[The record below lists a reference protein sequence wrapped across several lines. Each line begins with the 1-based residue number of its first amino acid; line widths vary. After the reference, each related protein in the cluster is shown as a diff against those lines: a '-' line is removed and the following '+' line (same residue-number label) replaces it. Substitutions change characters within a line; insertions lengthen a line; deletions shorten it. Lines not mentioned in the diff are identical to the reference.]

1 MGVLVS
7 ISCMTYNHEK
17 YIKDAIEGFLM
28 QKVNFDYE
36 ILIGEDCSTDN
47 TRQIVEKYVE
57 KYPDKIRIITSEK
70 NVGSKKN
77 VLRVHK
83 EANGKYIAVC
93 EGDDYW
99 TDPLKLQKQV
109 DYMENHPDCS
119 LCYHAAIVVRADSKV
134 TGKLIRPSKE
144 NRIYSTEDMISW
156 HVLLPTASSIYP
168 KKLMDNPPEFYKNAP
183 VGDHPLAIELSTRG
197 YVYYMDEVMSAY
209 RVMVKGSW
217 TDRMNSAK
225 LKIEY
230 LYKLL
235 EMLKEFDRYSLYKY
249 SDVVKKSMII
259 WEIEKLILEKNFSEL
274 KTLRY
279 KEYYDSL
286 NIKRKIKF
294 CARFY
299 FPDLYFKL
307 YLMKRHWC

>member
-83 EANGKYIAVC
+83 EAKGKYIAVC

-119 LCYHAAIVVRADSKV
+119 LCYHAAMVVRADNRV
-134 TGKLIRPSKE
+134 TGKILRPSKE
-144 NRIYSTEDMISW
+144 NGICSIEDIFRW
-156 HVLLPTASSIYP
+156 VAPLPTASTIYP
-168 KKLMDNPPEFYKNAP
+168 KRLMDNPPEFYKKAP
-183 VGDHPLAIELSTRG
+183 VGDYPLAIELSTRG
-197 YVYYMDEVMSAY
+197 YVYYIDEVMSAY
-209 RVMVKGSW
+209 RVGVKGSW
-217 TDRMNSAK
+217 TDRMKFTK
-225 LKIEY
+225 LKIEFFDGI
-230 LYKLL
+230 LW
-235 EMLKEFDRYSLYKY
+235 MLKEFDSYSKYKY
-249 SDVVKKSMII
+249 SQIVEKSII
-259 WEIEKLILEKNFSEL
+259 TYEIEKLILEKNFGKL
-274 KTLRY
+274 KDSRY
-279 KEYYDSL
+279 KKYYDSL
-286 NIKRKIKF
+286 SIKTKIKLNAK
-294 CARFY
+294 CY
-299 FPDLYFKL
+299 LPKL
-307 YLMKRHWC
+307 YLKLYSIKRYWY